1 MEDYSAIK
9 KNGNNSFCSSML
21 DLETV
26 ILSKTKAEVMMLLI
40 CGMQT
45 VGEILTYIG
54 NVKYETNEQTS

>member
-26 ILSKTKAEVMMLLI
+26 ILSKTKAKVMMLLI
-40 CGMQT
+40 CGMQN

-54 NVKYETNEQTS
+54 NVK